1 MLATHQDQTHLTNTM
16 GLTHGSSSATHLP
29 LPMAIGKFPA
39 MGPSGEPESPEK
51 EASDVEFSVRQLKDV
66 VNELFTALHSA
77 FHDESGPA
85 RERLRRAA
93 KLLQSVDPVISFARF
108 EPALAIRRSDTS
120 FDGGLKK
127 PKV

>member
-66 VNELFTALHSA
+66 VNELFTAHTALFTMRVAPHESA
-77 FHDESGPA
+77 CVA
-85 RERLRRAA
+85 RQNFCNPSKTEERRLKHR
-93 KLLQSVDPVISFARF
+93 
-108 EPALAIRRSDTS
+108 LA
-120 FDGGLKK
+120 
-127 PKV
+127 